1 MDLSAVEPALQ
12 AAWLL
17 AVDPPGL
24 GGLCL
29 RGPAGPARDAV
40 LDSLQRALPPDTPWR
55 RVPLQIDDERLLGG
69 LDLGLSLA
77 AGRPVAQTGLLA
89 EAAGGVL
96 LLPMAERT
104 DARLAAKLAMALDDR
119 SLRCCV
125 VALDEGRSAE
135 ESLPAGLLERL
146 ALIASPAPPDPGAG
160 WAGLAAGSTGGQR
173 LPFCLDAAR
182 QRLAALPYDEATVQA
197 LCGTAAALGIVSL
210 RPPWQAWRAACAA
223 AAIAGHAVVTQ
234 ADAELAARLVL
245 APRARALP
253 QPEAA
258 IDDSTKSDDSD
269 GAAEQPET
277 DPADAGDTA
286 AANDPAN
293 GSTAGSPAGSPR
305 DPAPT
310 PAPPP
315 PPPPPNAGAPDAD
328 ADADPAPA
336 GDPAALQSSL
346 TAAAHAAIPAGLLA
360 SLTAAGALGG
370 AAGGAGRRGAATRP
384 ARSGRPLASRR
395 GALRAG
401 SRLDLLATMRAAI
414 PWQRLREIE
423 RTQRGL
429 GPAPARLLLRRDDFH
444 LKRYRRPNESTTIFV
459 VDASGSQA
467 LNRLAEAKGAVELL
481 LADCYVRRDRV
492 ALIAFR
498 GTGAETLLAPTRSL
512 VRARRSLAG
521 LPGGGGTPLA
531 AGIEAAW
538 LLAGQVQARE
548 GNQALLVFLTDA
560 RANIARDGS
569 PGRAL
574 AMQDALA
581 AAARLRAQG
590 LRSVLIDTSPRPQ
603 PAAMVLAQTMAA
615 RYVPLPQGQAAQV
628 YAALAAA
635 V

>member
-1 MDLSAVEPALQ
+1 MDLTGVDPALQ

-40 LDSLQRALPPDTPWR
+40 LDSLRRALPPEAPWR

-77 AGRPVAQTGLLA
+77 AGRPVAQAGLLA

-96 LLPMAERT
+96 LLPMAERV
-104 DARLAAKLAMALDDR
+104 DARLAAKLAAALDDG
-119 SLRCCV
+119 SQRCCV
-125 VALDEGRSAE
+125 VALDEGQSADE
-135 ESLPAGLLERL
+135 LLPASLLERL
-146 ALIASPAPPDPGAG
+146 ALIASPTAPELSAG
-160 WAGLAAGSTGGQR
+160 WAGLGVGLGVGLNFGLTAEQR
-173 LPFCLDAAR
+173 LPFCLDGAR
-182 QRLAALPYDEATVQA
+182 QRLAAMPFDEATVQA
-197 LCGTAAALGIVSL
+197 LCGTAAALGIQSL

-223 AAIAGHAVVTQ
+223 AAVAGHAAVTQ

-253 QPEAA
+253 QAEPANDELGT
-258 IDDSTKSDDSD
+258 DHSEGTDKSDKSD
-269 GAAEQPET
+269 NP
-277 DPADAGDTA
+277 DATE
-286 AANDPAN
+286 
-293 GSTAGSPAGSPR
+293 
-305 DPAPT
+305 
-310 PAPPP
+310 
-315 PPPPPNAGAPDAD
+315 APDA
-328 ADADPAPA
+328 ADASDDASTVDAANESRPAPASAVDPGAGHPEPAPA
-336 GDPAALQSSL
+336 GDSGALQSSL
-346 TAAAHAAIPAGLLA
+346 VAAAQAAIPAGLLA
-360 SLTAAGALGG
+360 SLTAAHPPGGLSGAGT
-370 AAGGAGRRGAATRP
+370 GRRGAAARP
-384 ARSGRPLASRR
+384 AASGRPLASRR
-395 GALRAG
+395 GTLRSG

-414 PWQRLREIE
+414 PWQRLRALE
-423 RTQRGL
+423 RAQRGL
-429 GPAPARLLLRRDDFH
+429 GPALARLLLRRDDFY
-444 LKRYRRPNESTTIFV
+444 LKRYRRPTETTTIFV

-467 LNRLAEAKGAVELL
+467 LNRLSEAKGAVELL

-512 VRARRSLAG
+512 VRARRSLAS

-531 AGIEAAW
+531 AGIDAAW
-538 LLAGQVQARE
+538 LLASSVQARE
-548 GNQALLVFLTDA
+548 GSQTLLVFLTDA

-569 PGRAL
+569 PGRGP

-581 AAARLRAQG
+581 AARRLRAQG

-603 PAAMVLAQTMAA
+603 PAAMVLAQAMAA

-628 YAALAAA
+628 YAALASAG
-635 V
+635 